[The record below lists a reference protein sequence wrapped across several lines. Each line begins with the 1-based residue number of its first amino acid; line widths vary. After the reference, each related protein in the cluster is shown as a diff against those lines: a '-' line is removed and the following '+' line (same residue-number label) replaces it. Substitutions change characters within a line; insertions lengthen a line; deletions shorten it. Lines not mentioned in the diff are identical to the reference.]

1 MVVAC
6 LPASDFPAENPR
18 TQTRNVPYTK
28 TLATIWEMQQK
39 QLTKFNK
46 MKIQTLIALTCGLFI
61 LTCCNQP
68 KPNSHAFILNG
79 KIDGSNTEFVVLS
92 YLDSS
97 NVYVSDTLPVVN
109 QSFSKEG
116 YLMNTQMV
124 SLTSNLT
131 GRYMEDPNRLMFFLE
146 PNKIDL
152 TLKEGEFPNAKIS
165 GSKTQIENEN
175 LDKTTKPFYE
185 KIENIIAERQKL
197 IDKNKDIPNENS
209 ETEIKTLTTNWQKLL
224 DDIKNVRLQYA
235 IDNPQSYVS
244 ADVINFYR
252 RTLPNDSLTMFYSN
266 LNPDIR
272 ESSYGLRIQEQIKL
286 HVVNTGDVAPNFSQ
300 KDING
305 NELSL
310 NQFKGKMVL
319 LDFGAAWCVPCKKEI
334 PEIKKIYDEYHSKG
348 LEIIGISFDKDSTS
362 WKENI
367 KNEKLNWQHIYEGMN
382 KVGKQ
387 GSINKS
393 FYVQPIPAYILI
405 DEKGIIVDRYRGA
418 DKHDKSLND
427 LEAKLKTLLNSN

>member
-1 MVVAC
+1 
-6 LPASDFPAENPR
+6 
-18 TQTRNVPYTK
+18 
-28 TLATIWEMQQK
+28 
-39 QLTKFNK
+39 
-46 MKIQTLIALTCGLFI
+46 
-61 LTCCNQP
+61 
-68 KPNSHAFILNG
+68 
-79 KIDGSNTEFVVLS
+79 
-92 YLDSS
+92 
-97 NVYVSDTLPVVN
+97 
-109 QSFSKEG
+109 
-116 YLMNTQMV
+116 
-124 SLTSNLT
+124 
-131 GRYMEDPNRLMFFLE
+131 MEDPNRLMFFLE